1 MVHRSDDDRVR
12 IALHGVVATAGITGA
27 GVVAVGIISLGRCGF
42 LRDAAQP
49 GTLSESL
56 CREGT
61 GWVMFL
67 IVALAPA
74 VAGLGGTVR
83 AAASRNR
90 RLLRLPLAVAAT
102 VPAGVALLYLVSGW
116 L

>member
-1 MVHRSDDDRVR
+1 
-12 IALHGVVATAGITGA
+12 
-27 GVVAVGIISLGRCGF
+27 
-42 LRDAAQP
+42 
-49 GTLSESL
+49 
-56 CREGT
+56 
-61 GWVMFL
+61 MFL

-90 RLLRLPLAVAAT
+90 RRLRLPLAVAAT